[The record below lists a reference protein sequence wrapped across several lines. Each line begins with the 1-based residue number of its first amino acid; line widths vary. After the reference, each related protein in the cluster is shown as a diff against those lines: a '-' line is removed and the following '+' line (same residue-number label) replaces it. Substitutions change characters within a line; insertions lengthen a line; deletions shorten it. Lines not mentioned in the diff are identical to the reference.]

1 MRILLWLVSLVCCLG
16 ALGSG
21 FNVETYPDPVTQF
34 EKCGRVQSGFVC
46 DPDRVIDPKAAD
58 QIQSIINTLQNEDI
72 AGCSSGG
79 TQLGVALMNKFHI
92 PREEDAPTAARHFAK
107 DLHDKWGV
115 GHVDCN
121 NGILFLLSKTDRQ
134 IYISTGPGIS
144 HRLTD
149 DDIHVIISNM
159 KEGLRAGQFS
169 DTIVSAVDEIRA
181 VLLEN
186 KRAVVKRDYSSFKI
200 LGGLSIVIFL
210 LYQCSKRTPYSKCS
224 RKLSLIERQAK
235 AQKFDHSSCPICL
248 EEFPENII
256 QSHSHSQQTTTT
268 PTTSTTTST
277 STNQKE
283 VEILDCGHTFCK
295 ECIEE
300 WFSSRRSEVCP
311 ICRAG
316 EPSAPSKVPQSA
328 EEEVFQNELRF
339 RLLSLNRHYPTYV
352 TTTMV
357 DDWTRTNRNYNF
369 HSSYTAFHNP
379 PSSSGSGSSWGGGY
393 SGGGGGGGGS
403 W

>member
-1 MRILLWLVSLVCCLG
+1 M
-16 ALGSG
+16 
-21 FNVETYPDPVTQF
+21 
-34 EKCGRVQSGFVC
+34 
-46 DPDRVIDPKAAD
+46 
-58 QIQSIINTLQNEDI
+58 
-72 AGCSSGG
+72 
-79 TQLGVALMNKFHI
+79 
-92 PREEDAPTAARHFAK
+92 
-107 DLHDKWGV
+107 
-115 GHVDCN
+115 
-121 NGILFLLSKTDRQ
+121 FLLSKTDRQ

-186 KRAVVKRDYSSFKI
+186 KRAVTNEDSLDSVAYT
-200 LGGLSIVIFL
+200 LGGFFIVIFL
-210 LYQCSKRTPYSKCS
+210 FYQCSKRTPYSKCS

-248 EEFPENII
+248 EEFPKNIRP
-256 QSHSHSQQTTTT
+256 SHTHSQQPPKTTSTAS
-268 PTTSTTTST
+268 TTSTTS
-277 STNQKE
+277 NQKE

-295 ECIEE
+295 ECIAE